1 MKKDEPASG
10 TLLVVEDNIDTRL
23 VMSLTLQQAGYYV
36 VTAANGDEAMKVAG
50 HALPDLIIM
59 DLDMPQREGFATT
72 RRILQHTELRG
83 VAVVALTAY
92 GTDGMREAARDAG
105 CSGYL
110 TKPID
115 FEQLDRM
122 LKHILHGI
130 EHGQFIED
138 APEKK

>member
-1 MKKDEPASG
+1 MKRDEPAGG
-10 TLLVVEDNIDTRL
+10 TILVVEDNIDTRL
-23 VMSLTLQQAGYYV
+23 VMSLTLQQSGYYV

-83 VAVVALTAY
+83 VSVVALTAY

-105 CSGYL
+105 CAGYL

-115 FEQLDRM
+115 FDQLDRI
-122 LKHILHGI
+122 LRHILHGI
-130 EHGQFIED
+130 ERGQFIED